1 MDEHLERALDIRTML
16 RLQSLML
23 AVVRQVFE
31 PSHYRLLSLQRKG
44 NLFDL
49 EEHIDAAEFLLYDE
63 GGSDKFKHNLAR
75 SSTFKDALESV
86 RIGDDIDLQFSLEE

>member
-1 MDEHLERALDIRTML
+1 
-16 RLQSLML
+16 ML
-23 AVVRQVFE
+23 AVLRQVFE

-63 GGSDKFKHNLAR
+63 GQSEQRKPNLVRR
-75 SSTFKDALESV
+75 SSFRDALKSV
-86 RIGDDIDLQFSLEE
+86 RSGEDIDFQFSP

>member
-1 MDEHLERALDIRTML
+1 
-16 RLQSLML
+16 ML
-23 AVVRQVFE
+23 AVLRQVFE

-63 GGSDKFKHNLAR
+63 GPSEQRKPNLVRR
-75 SSTFKDALESV
+75 SSFGEALKSV
-86 RIGDDIDLQFSLEE
+86 RSGDDIDFQFSP